1 MRFTLAKPYYHTV
14 ASSSV
19 PSISRLLSQGS
30 SSTSG
35 QQDDEQDPDLIA
47 IDDEAADDVFSAL
60 SSATA
65 RSILSSLYA
74 EPQTASEIAD
84 STNTSLQNVNYHV
97 NNLRDSDLIEVVDTG
112 YSDQG
117 REMKVYAPANGA
129 LVVFASDDLERA
141 SLWETLKRFLGGVG
155 LFAVVS
161 LAVDSLV
168 RQLVSRPQL
177 APGTTGPTPSTTF
190 PLAPG
195 AIFFLGAMFALLA
208 VAAWW
213 HLHSF

>member
-1 MRFTLAKPYYHTV
+1 M
-14 ASSSV
+14 

-30 SSTSG
+30 SSTSD
-35 QQDDEQDPDLIA
+35 QQDGEQDPGLIA

-65 RSILSSLYA
+65 RSILSSLYE

-84 STNTSLQNVNYHV
+84 STNTSLQNVNYHI

-129 LVVFASDDLERA
+129 LVMFASNDLERT
-141 SLWETLKRFLGGVG
+141 SLWETLKRLLGGVG
-155 LFAVVS
+155 LFAIVS
-161 LAVDSLV
+161 LAVDRLV
-168 RQLVSRPQL
+168 RQLAPRPQL
-177 APGTTGPTPSTTF
+177 TPGTTGPTPSPTF
-190 PLAPG
+190 PLPPG
-195 AIFFLGAMFALLA
+195 AIFFLGAIFALLA

-213 HLHSF
+213 HLRSF

>member
-1 MRFTLAKPYYHTV
+1 M
-14 ASSSV
+14 

-30 SSTSG
+30 SSPSG
-35 QQDDEQDPDLIA
+35 RQDDEQDPDLIA
-47 IDDEAADDVFSAL
+47 IGDEAADDVFSAL
-60 SSATA
+60 SSTTA
-65 RSILSSLYA
+65 RSILSSLYE

-84 STNTSLQNVNYHV
+84 STNTSLQNVNYHI
-97 NNLRDSDLIEVVDTG
+97 NNLCDSDLIEVIDTG

-129 LVVFASDDLERA
+129 LVVFASDDLERTP
-141 SLWETLKRFLGGVG
+141 LWDTLKRLLGAVG

-161 LAVDSLV
+161 LAVDRLV
-168 RQLVSRPQL
+168 RQLATRPRL
-177 APGTTGPTPSTTF
+177 SPGTAGPTPSTTF

-195 AIFFLGAMFALLA
+195 AIFFLGTVFALLA

-213 HLHSF
+213 HFRSL